1 MEHAGPGR
9 LSAARIL
16 GTLRWVAFAACV
28 ALFAHTLARSNLSL
42 AWERIRAIGPLAVV
56 VMLPFPVA
64 IAMDAWAWR
73 VLLAGLDRKVPFLT
87 LFKVR
92 LASEALTNSVPVGAL
107 VADAI
112 QPILVARRS
121 EVPFEDVFAAS
132 TAKRWTVVR
141 MHGTYVA
148 IACAFGRDVLDR
160 ASPALLGSGW
170 LLNVC
175 FACAATLVLV
185 SVGIE
190 ALAARGQVA
199 GRVSAVLGNAR
210 FARAKEWIEIRRHR
224 FAHAD
229 VQLARLSKN
238 TAVGLSAAWRMLSL
252 WCLEGLETYVIF
264 RLLGAP
270 LGFVEVMAL
279 DAALSVVRSSAMFAP
294 GGIGVQDVG
303 YLAML
308 EAMGVP
314 GAASLG
320 PAFLVIK
327 RAKETIWIAIG
338 FAVLARL
345 GPREDL
351 QKAKE
356 EVARS
361 SIPPASVPPPPH
373 I

>member
-1 MEHAGPGR
+1 VA
-9 LSAARIL
+9 
-16 GTLRWVAFAACV
+16 LRWGAFAGCL
-28 ALFAHTLARSNLSL
+28 ALFAHTLAKSDLSM
-42 AWERIRAIGPLAVV
+42 AWERIRAIGPIALVV
-56 VMLPFPVA
+56 LLPFPLG
-64 IAMDAWAWR
+64 IAMDAWAWK
-73 VLLAGLDRKVPFLT
+73 VLLAGLDRKVPFGT

-92 LASEALTNSVPVGAL
+92 LASEAVTNSVPVGAL
-107 VADAI
+107 VADAL
-112 QPILVARRS
+112 QPILVARRTD
-121 EVPFEDVFAAS
+121 VPIEDVYASS

-141 MHGTYVA
+141 MHGTYVT
-148 IACAFGRDVLDR
+148 IACAFGRGALDH
-160 ASPALLGSGW
+160 ASPALLGNGW
-170 LLNVC
+170 LLSLC
-175 FACAATLVLV
+175 FACAFTLVLI

-199 GRVSAVLGNAR
+199 GRFSAMLGNAR
-210 FARAKEWIEIRRHR
+210 FSRLRAWIEIRRHR
-224 FAHAD
+224 FARAD
-229 VQLARLSKN
+229 VQLARLSKSGG
-238 TAVGLSAAWRMLSL
+238 VGISAAWRMLGL
-252 WCLEGLETYVIF
+252 WVLEGVETYVIF

-320 PAFLVIK
+320 PAFIVIK

-351 QKAKE
+351 KKAKD
-356 EVARS
+356 EVARGS
-361 SIPPASVPPPPH
+361 VPPASAPPPSQS
-373 I
+373 